1 MWAIED
7 MHVTTGE
14 PETPEDPHKK
24 EAVREAEAASQFM
37 FSRKYAFD
45 NQVIYYNDKLE
56 ILNYC

>member
-37 FSRKYAFD
+37 FCRKYAFD
-45 NQVIYYNDKLE
+45 NQVEEKSMNTKISVG
-56 ILNYC
+56 